1 MSTTPSNWSRL
12 ASPSAATAGSRRR
25 SISYRE
31 RRGFL
36 ERLGKQELRRRICH
50 MAPGLLPFLLWPIPH
65 KDPLHTILLQV
76 ILGLF
81 AVIVVSLFFVWNR
94 ISRPGVGNGD
104 RIAAIGGYAICVLA
118 TILLF
123 PAHLEC
129 GLAVLGILAFGD
141 GMATL
146 CGKTIPSPSLPWNPK
161 KTVAGLLAFVG
172 VGTFAAML
180 IYWGESNNLLAIGP
194 PATFFQAFLVA
205 LAGTSLAAIAETLP
219 MRLNDNFR
227 VGIAAAIGI
236 VAAHAA
242 IFGL

>member
-1 MSTTPSNWSRL
+1 MSSTPSNWSGL
-12 ASPSAATAGSRRR
+12 ASPPATNARPRRR
-25 SISYRE
+25 SAAS
-31 RRGFL
+31 FL
-36 ERLGKQELRRRICH
+36 DRLGEQELRRRVCH
-50 MAPGLLPFLLWPIPH
+50 MAPGLLPFFLWPIPH

-81 AVIVVSLFFVWNR
+81 ALIVVALFFVWHR

-104 RIAAIGGYAICVLA
+104 RIAAIGGYAFCVLA

-129 GLAVLGILAFGD
+129 GMAVLGILAFGD

-146 CGKTIPSPSLPWNPK
+146 FGKTIHSPALPWNNK

-180 IYWGESNNLLAIGP
+180 IYWGESNNLEAIGP
-194 PATFFQAFLVA
+194 PATLFQAFLVA
-205 LAGTSLAAIAETLP
+205 LAGTSLAGIAESLP

-227 VGIAAAIGI
+227 VG
-236 VAAHAA
+236 VASAVGVVTAHAL